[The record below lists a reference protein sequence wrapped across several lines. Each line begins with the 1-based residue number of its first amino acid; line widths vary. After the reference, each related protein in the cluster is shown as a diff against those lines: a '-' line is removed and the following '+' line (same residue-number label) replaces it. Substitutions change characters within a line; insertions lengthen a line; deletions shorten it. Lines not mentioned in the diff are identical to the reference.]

1 MPVKSEDVSE
11 KVKFA
16 ILKHLNEKYGI
27 TERDFLSAEIEILP
41 AFKAK
46 NVGLDES
53 FVGAYGQDDRVCAF
67 TTLKG
72 IFAVEN
78 PKKTALAI
86 LVDKEEIG
94 STGNTGMLSA
104 FFEMTLAEI
113 IEKINGNCTITDY
126 NTTIENSLACHRTSV
141 RQSIRTMNPY
151 TKNVMRH
158 LQAMVWCL

>member
-1 MPVKSEDVSE
+1 M
-11 KVKFA
+11 
-16 ILKHLNEKYGI
+16 
-27 TERDFLSAEIEILP
+27 
-41 AFKAK
+41 
-46 NVGLDES
+46 
-53 FVGAYGQDDRVCAF
+53 CAF

-126 NTTIENSLACHRTSV
+126 NTTIENSACLSSESEITESVPANETSSMILHTLFV
-141 RQSIRTMNPY
+141 TTGI
-151 TKNVMRH
+151 
-158 LQAMVWCL
+158 L

>member
-1 MPVKSEDVSE
+1 MSDLTK
-11 KVKFA
+11 A
-16 ILKHLNEKYGI
+16 
-27 TERDFLSAEIEILP
+27 LS
-41 AFKAK
+41 
-46 NVGLDES
+46 VHT
-53 FVGAYGQDDRVCAF
+53 GQDDRVCAF

-113 IEKINGNCTITDY
+113 IERLTATAQLPII
-126 NTTIENSLACHRTSV
+126 I
-141 RQSIRTMNPY
+141 Q
-151 TKNVMRH
+151 
-158 LQAMVWCL
+158 Q